1 MVVVVDEVVT
11 GVKED
16 RVLEDVMLTTLLPL
30 VLFVMLL
37 LPIGI
42 VVVDVEDEA
51 AAAVDELVVP

>member
-1 MVVVVDEVVT
+1 MVVVDVVVT

-37 LPIGI
+37 LFIDI
-42 VVVDVEDEA
+42 VDVEDE